1 MAILKIV
8 SAGKDKDQIKDQ
20 DRADFYEKGQEIT
33 AVVCDGVTT
42 STNPAEAAQYVVESA
57 EQIFDHADGLKK
69 IVSQLMARRHELAG
83 RPVDL
88 SSAPP
93 SMHKMLEEI
102 AREKRQK
109 SHQTTLIAMRWSRDK
124 EGLKWRWIGCGDSAA
139 FIFSSHGKLR
149 WNSLGL
155 NNEQTPLPHGTATLV
170 LPDSY
175 RETQFTVEEGKSYPY
190 DSCVL
195 LCSDGFYDTFDTFAE
210 LFGWVR
216 GNYAALADPEQKNVL
231 MAALHEKLGSKK
243 GDDDISIV
251 LDCPAFAKQNAK
263 QEKPIPIPRPGPI
276 PNPAPDERLLACID
290 NIKKEFDA
298 NRVAI
303 RAELDQLRNDIVAF
317 QTDVREMRQTQ
328 MPQLQ
333 RKFKA
338 HTAQIHAF
346 NESYKQLETK
356 VKHHTE
362 NLQNQCSALAA
373 DVDQSAT
380 ILKSLQEQ
388 LALLKRQTEGKV
400 AMSWA
405 DNLSGVLATCVT
417 ETEAIKGRLSRLQT
431 RLTQEQQIVYSELE
445 TVEGS
450 LANYLTYLRQL
461 EGQWQNER
469 QRVRTDIEKSQQ
481 TLTAVTNEIVTMGHQ
496 FSTLDERIALD
507 EKAIRCE
514 LDILGTQLARYIT
527 MAQGIWR
534 RIESNTDMI
543 KEVEK
548 RLDNIE
554 MDLKSLHTENRI
566 IKILLAVCL
575 VICLALIVF
584 LVLSG
589 NSGPESATV
598 LTPTLGVII
607 ETTPTIEASATLE
620 AIPVTTTPVVEPTV
634 TPAAT
639 LETVVSPTP
648 TETVSATMPE
658 VDATPALSATAVISA
673 STPVISPTTTLS
685 ATVPIIQ

>member
-8 SAGKDKDQIKDQ
+8 SAGKDIDQIKDQ
-20 DRADFYEKGQEIT
+20 DRADFYEKGREIT
-33 AVVCDGVTT
+33 AVVCDGVFT

-57 EQIFDHADGLKK
+57 EQIFDHADGLKN

-88 SSAPP
+88 SSVPP
-93 SMHKMLEEI
+93 SMHRMLEEI

-139 FIFSSHGKLR
+139 FIFSPHGKLR
-149 WNSLGL
+149 WDSLGL
-155 NNEQTPLPHGTATLV
+155 NNEQTPLPHGAATLV

-175 RETQFTVEEGKSYPY
+175 RETQFTVEKGKSYPY

-210 LFGWVR
+210 LFKWVR

-251 LDCPAFAKQNAK
+251 LDCPAFAKQNA
-263 QEKPIPIPRPGPI
+263 
-276 PNPAPDERLLACID
+276 NPAHDERLLARID
-290 NIKKEFDA
+290 NIKEEFDA
-298 NRVAI
+298 DRVAI
-303 RAELDQLRNDIVAF
+303 RTELDQLSTDIVAF
-317 QTDVREMRQTQ
+317 QTDVHEMRQTQ
-328 MPQLQ
+328 MPQFQ
-333 RKFKA
+333 HKFKA

-346 NESYKQLETK
+346 NERYEQLETK

-362 NLQNQCSALAA
+362 NLQNQCSTLAA
-373 DVDQSAT
+373 DVAQSAT
-380 ILKSLQEQ
+380 ILQSLREQ

-400 AMSWA
+400 ATSWA

-417 ETEAIKGRLSRLQT
+417 ETEAIQRRLSTLQT
-431 RLTQEQQIVYSELE
+431 CLALEQQVVYSKLE
-445 TVEGS
+445 IVEGS
-450 LANYLTYLRQL
+450 LANYLTHLRQL

-469 QRVRTDIEKSQQ
+469 QRVRTDIEETQQ
-481 TLTAVTNEIVTMGHQ
+481 TLTAVTNEIVTVGHQ
-496 FSTLDERIALD
+496 FSALSERIALG
-507 EKAIRCE
+507 EKAIRRE
-514 LDILGTQLARYIT
+514 LDILGTQLAHYIT
-527 MAQGIWR
+527 EAQDIWR
-534 RIESNTDMI
+534 RMENNTDMI
-543 KEVEK
+543 KELEK

-575 VICLALIVF
+575 VICLALIV
-584 LVLSG
+584 LPVLSG

-598 LTPTLGVII
+598 LTPTLGVILD
-607 ETTPTIEASATLE
+607 TTPTIEASATLE
-620 AIPVTTTPVVEPTV
+620 AVPVTTTPVVEPTV
-634 TPAAT
+634 MPAAT
-639 LETVVSPTP
+639 LETEVSPTPTEPTP
-648 TETVSATMPE
+648 TETVSAIMPE
-658 VDATPALSATAVISA
+658 VDATPILSATAIISA
-673 STPVISPTTTLS
+673 STPVINPTATLS
-685 ATVPIIQ
+685 ATVPITQ